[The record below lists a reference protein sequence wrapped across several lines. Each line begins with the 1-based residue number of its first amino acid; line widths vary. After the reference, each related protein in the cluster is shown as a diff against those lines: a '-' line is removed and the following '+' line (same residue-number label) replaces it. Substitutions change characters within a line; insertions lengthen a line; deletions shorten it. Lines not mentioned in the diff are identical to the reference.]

1 VGGAGEKTEGRGD
14 EAVSSQAGKIK
25 ASKIGR
31 REENQ
36 IVGVS

>member
-1 VGGAGEKTEGRGD
+1 MGGAGKKTERRGD

-25 ASKIGR
+25 DREIGR